1 MKKRIN
7 GKTYDTETA
16 HLFDSK
22 SVGEFGDTH
31 GYEEKFYS
39 TRTGLYFIYGV
50 GGADS
55 PYPKEDI
62 TPMTKEESDEWRGI
76 STADKGSSEKKSRSK
91 KPAQSKEPKAKTPK
105 KSVEKKP
112 VKVTEPVE
120 STEVS
125 KSAAVEEDSA
135 AAE

>member
-76 STADKGSSEKKSRSK
+76 SAADKGNAEKKGKAKKSVQRKQPKAKAPK
-91 KPAQSKEPKAKTPK
+91 KPA
-105 KSVEKKP
+105 EKKP
-112 VKVTEPVE
+112 VEVTGN
-120 STEVS
+120 TEVS
-125 KSAAVEEDSA
+125 KSAETADGA
-135 AAE
+135 AAEK